1 MDYEATTEMDV
12 VHKNVHG
19 RYISLSISSTKLFY
33 LQFVVINWRQIKYD
47 VKSLIVSIEK
57 LLSVGINLD
66 IESQLFVFLM

>member
-47 VKSLIVSIEK
+47 VKSF
-57 LLSVGINLD
+57 
-66 IESQLFVFLM
+66 QLKSFYL